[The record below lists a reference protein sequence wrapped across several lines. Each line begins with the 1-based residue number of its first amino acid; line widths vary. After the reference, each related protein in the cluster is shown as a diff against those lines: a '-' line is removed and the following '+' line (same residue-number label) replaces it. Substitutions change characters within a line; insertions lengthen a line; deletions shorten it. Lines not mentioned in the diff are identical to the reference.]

1 MLSTSPPAVTAPLRA
16 QRARLRETLAA
27 IDHRVGAL
35 AGLEVDA
42 AVAEMRAVVSA
53 LDACLRP
60 HLAWEERTLHPVV
73 DKYAC
78 EGPAAFSA
86 SMRYEHDIIH
96 RWSAELARRAGGDP
110 RAFVRHAD
118 RLLGVVLAHFELE
131 EHVLFP
137 ILDRTLGGDAYRAQI
152 GDPPEGSGRGGSR

>member
-1 MLSTSPPAVTAPLRA
+1 VQLSSRPVTAPLRA
-16 QRARLRETLAA
+16 QRAHLREVLALLSE
-27 IDHRVGAL
+27 RVGAL
-35 AGLEVDA
+35 PSLTEDA
-42 AVAEMRAVVSA
+42 ARREMRALVSG
-53 LDACLRP
+53 LDAILRP

-86 SMRYEHDIIH
+86 SMRYEHEIIH
-96 RWSAELARRAGGDP
+96 RWSAELARLAGDDP
-110 RAFVRHAD
+110 RAFARQAD

-137 ILDRTLGGDAYRAQI
+137 ILDRTLGGDAYRAQV
-152 GDPPEGSGRGGSR
+152 GDPPR